1 MAKMSNKKVD
11 QPKTKKINAVK
22 KSPAP
27 VLEPKKEEEITPII
41 IEEKP
46 KTDNNV
52 FWWSFEEKKAAA
64 RGLFWYV
71 GIGVLATALLIFA
84 ILQKNYLFLLFVVLA
99 MVVYYL
105 MNREGANKHIIR
117 INNQNVSI
125 DSKIFPHEEL
135 RGFGYLEKYNGEYL
149 IFETSSFAQKYI
161 LVPLRKDKEKIIE
174 FLKKY
179 LPEKQYEE
187 GFLDTL
193 EDFLKF

>member
-1 MAKMSNKKVD
+1 MPNKKVS
-11 QPKTKKINAVK
+11 QLKTKKINAPK
-22 KSPAP
+22 KAPAP
-27 VLEPKKEEEITPII
+27 ISEPTEEKKISPII

-46 KTDNNV
+46 KADGSI

-71 GIGVLATALLIFA
+71 GLGLAATALLIFA
-84 ILQKNYLFLLFVVLA
+84 ILQKNYLFLLFIILA
-99 MVVYYL
+99 VVVYYL
-105 MNREGANKHIIR
+105 MNREGANRHIIR

-125 DSKIFPHEEL
+125 DSKTFPHEEL
-135 RGFGYLEKYNGEYL
+135 KGFGYLEKHNGEYL

-161 LVPLRKDKEKIIE
+161 LVPLKKDKEKIVE
-174 FLKKY
+174 FLKKH
-179 LPEKQYEE
+179 LPQKEYEE